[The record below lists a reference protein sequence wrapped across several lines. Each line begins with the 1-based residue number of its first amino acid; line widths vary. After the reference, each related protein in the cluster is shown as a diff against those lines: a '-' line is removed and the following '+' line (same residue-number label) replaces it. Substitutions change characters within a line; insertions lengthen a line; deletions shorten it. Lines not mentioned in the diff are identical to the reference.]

1 MTAVIITE
9 FSIEQLR
16 IEMEDEETVLTER
29 LLLVTV
35 GSLPWSNLEVASRV
49 MVLCGRIQRGPEK
62 ESIKQ
67 DQTLKMGTAV
77 NQNLRVSE
85 IGKGCWQHGSLT

>member
-29 LLLVTV
+29 LWLVTV
-35 GSLPWSNLEVASRV
+35 RSLPWSNLEVASRV
-49 MVLCGRIQRGPEK
+49 MVLCGRI
-62 ESIKQ
+62 
-67 DQTLKMGTAV
+67 
-77 NQNLRVSE
+77 
-85 IGKGCWQHGSLT
+85 